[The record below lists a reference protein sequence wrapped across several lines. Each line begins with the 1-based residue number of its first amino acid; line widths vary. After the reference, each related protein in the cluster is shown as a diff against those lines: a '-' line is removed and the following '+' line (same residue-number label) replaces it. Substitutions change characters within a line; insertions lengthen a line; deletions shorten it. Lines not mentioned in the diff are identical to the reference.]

1 MSSAYATRGFLLA
14 TKLLLASSVVV
25 PASGEYRPR
34 AAWMASGWGVT
45 LSLGAHNR
53 DGPNGATNRTIAT
66 VAEWN
71 EVVNGF
77 DVAGTVAQLVEVKA
91 SWVFLAV
98 RRTNASMSFTTVSGA

>member
-1 MSSAYATRGFLLA
+1 MSVYATRGFLLA
-14 TKLLLASSVVV
+14 TKLLLATSSVVAVV
-25 PASGEYRPR
+25 PAPGEYRPR

-71 EVVNGF
+71 EVVDGF
-77 DVAGTVAQLVEVKA
+77 DVGGTVAQLVDVKA

-98 RRTNASMSFTTVSGA
+98 RRINC